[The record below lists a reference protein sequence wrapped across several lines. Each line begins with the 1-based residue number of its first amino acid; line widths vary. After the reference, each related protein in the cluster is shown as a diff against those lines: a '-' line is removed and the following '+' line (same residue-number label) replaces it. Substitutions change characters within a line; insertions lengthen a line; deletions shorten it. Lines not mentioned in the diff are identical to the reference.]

1 MMRRVLNLN
10 YIQPTG
16 ETRSLNVVDYVMN
29 ENQIISKLE
38 KQITDLRANA
48 EPLRIKNRQL

>member
-1 MMRRVLNLN
+1 MRRVLNLN

-16 ETRSLNVVDYVMN
+16 ENRSLNIVDFVVN
-29 ENQIISKLE
+29 ESQITSKLE
-38 KQITDLRANA
+38 KQITDLRAGA

>member
-1 MMRRVLNLN
+1 VMRRVLNLN